1 MEKLAFVIFLTSCD
15 ELVLSVTLPNLS
27 SLNITMQTL
36 ALKKKRNFMN
46 FTSTSSTSY
55 MLIIL
60 VNCFKYNLG
69 NVEKPREKKKILV
82 YLLRFWIG
90 NLESLPDWLAK

>member
-15 ELVLSVTLPNLS
+15 ELVLSVILLNLS

-36 ALKKKRNFMN
+36 ALKKKKEFHNFA
-46 FTSTSSTSY
+46 STSSTSY

-60 VNCFKYNLG
+60 VFNTTWEMWKNQ
-69 NVEKPREKKKILV
+69 EKKKDPCISLVIL
-82 YLLRFWIG
+82 
-90 NLESLPDWLAK
+90 DWEFGIAS

>member
-1 MEKLAFVIFLTSCD
+1 
-15 ELVLSVTLPNLS
+15 
-27 SLNITMQTL
+27 MQTL

-69 NVEKPREKKKILV
+69 NVEKPRKKKEDPCISLETLV
-82 YLLRFWIG
+82 WEFGI
-90 NLESLPDWLAK
+90 AT

>member
-15 ELVLSVTLPNLS
+15 ELVLSVILPNLS
-27 SLNITMQTL
+27 SLNITMQISCI
-36 ALKKKRNFMN
+36 KKKKKKEFHN

-69 NVEKPREKKKILV
+69 NVEKPRKK
-82 YLLRFWIG
+82 
-90 NLESLPDWLAK
+90 